1 MLVNED
7 NAWLNFVRA
16 PEQPPV
22 VTIGSS
28 GVSVSSDAELRNFA
42 FAPPYSDQVHRPLPP
57 LPPSSTKN
65 KKTKSP
71 QARFNSVKAAPSQTN
86 VNFTGSSSKL
96 LADNPGG
103 LSFLSSLS
111 LDTPNDSHLRCHPEA
126 VKYVKNFKRHKQDLV
141 KALFDLYNE
150 HAFESQLPNDLVV
163 TWNARLTKTAGICVN
178 RKMIVTK
185 PDPETGKLMY
195 RVRTREYPGLL
206 C

>member
-7 NAWLNFVRA
+7 NAWLNLISA
-16 PEQPPV
+16 PEQAPV

-28 GVSVSSDAELRNFA
+28 GVSVSSDA
-42 FAPPYSDQVHRPLPP
+42 
-57 LPPSSTKN
+57 
-65 KKTKSP
+65 
-71 QARFNSVKAAPSQTN
+71 
-86 VNFTGSSSKL
+86 
-96 LADNPGG
+96 
-103 LSFLSSLS
+103 FLSSLS
-111 LDTPNDSHLRCHPEA
+111 LDTPDTRCHPEA

-163 TWNARLTKTAGICVN
+163 TWNARLTKTAGLCFH
-178 RKMIVTK
+178 RKMIITK